1 MLTDRSL
8 QAEDCIFF
16 NTPILA
22 QNTQVL
28 LSGTTLLSATSMTSA
43 ISSLSSNITL
53 SGSVSFVNNTGI
65 RGAAIALHS
74 SILSIAAHA
83 NITFINNS
91 AKQKGGAIYIEPG
104 VVPSTVINSQT
115 PSTCFYELLNCNT
128 NAAPPS
134 YDLYFS
140 NNSALHGGNDI
151 YGASPFERQCLIKHN
166 FWCNLTVHRSTL
178 SNSSVSSDPLRVC
191 LCDDNGTPL
200 CTNSSL
206 TFLNYT
212 VYPGERFTI
221 PVVLVGEEF
230 GWTTGNLYANIFPL
244 QYSVSP
250 LLSPYVQL
258 VSNIDQCSDVNISI
272 YAQADDFVVIY
283 FTTVQMDSIKA
294 LQPSVSHCTSA
305 SCFLTAPVFVNFT
318 ILPCPPGLTLQG
330 DPIRCT
336 CYPMLT
342 SDLGVTCHLESG
354 TQYFSWTGN
363 LWLDIKDSE
372 VIYDRYCLYNYCY
385 DHGGYIEIS
394 MALISDVSAGLCD
407 HSRAGILCG
416 GCRENYSLAIGSS
429 NCIYCQNSNNMALL
443 MFFAVAGLLL
453 VLFIGALNLTVTQGM
468 VNGLIF
474 YSNIAWTYKEIILY
488 TPEGYNNPVL
498 VFLKV
503 FIAWVNLDFGIETC
517 FVNGLTA
524 FWKTWLQYV
533 FPFYIFLI
541 AGLIIVAAR
550 YSSRL
555 TKLFGS
561 RVVPLLATLF
571 LLSYMKLLRTA
582 VSSLE
587 FSILTYSK
595 YLNGSLS
602 HAVWSVDGS
611 LSYFQFPHILLFLA
625 GLATLLFLWLP
636 YTLLLLLMQ
645 WLRCLPSVR
654 FLRWIMRLH
663 PLYDAYFAPL
673 KHKHQY
679 WFGVLL
685 LTRGILLM
693 TFVSTFAI
701 PQSITLVLLLIFGM
715 LLIYLMIVTH
725 PYKSRGI
732 LILQISYLSNLTLL
746 SGFTFFTYTQVNG
759 TDLQSIAIG
768 LSAGAVFL
776 QFCGTVLYA
785 GA

>member
-1 MLTDRSL
+1 M
-8 QAEDCIFF
+8 
-16 NTPILA
+16 
-22 QNTQVL
+22 
-28 LSGTTLLSATSMTSA
+28 
-43 ISSLSSNITL
+43 
-53 SGSVSFVNNTGI
+53 
-65 RGAAIALHS
+65 
-74 SILSIAAHA
+74 
-83 NITFINNS
+83 
-91 AKQKGGAIYIEPG
+91 
-104 VVPSTVINSQT
+104 
-115 PSTCFYELLNCNT
+115 
-128 NAAPPS
+128 
-134 YDLYFS
+134 
-140 NNSALHGGNDI
+140 
-151 YGASPFERQCLIKHN
+151 
-166 FWCNLTVHRSTL
+166 
-178 SNSSVSSDPLRVC
+178 
-191 LCDDNGTPL
+191 
-200 CTNSSL
+200 
-206 TFLNYT
+206 
-212 VYPGERFTI
+212 
-221 PVVLVGEEF
+221 
-230 GWTTGNLYANIFPL
+230 
-244 QYSVSP
+244 
-250 LLSPYVQL
+250 
-258 VSNIDQCSDVNISI
+258 
-272 YAQADDFVVIY
+272 
-283 FTTVQMDSIKA
+283 
-294 LQPSVSHCTSA
+294 
-305 SCFLTAPVFVNFT
+305 
-318 ILPCPPGLTLQG
+318 
-330 DPIRCT
+330 
-336 CYPMLT
+336 
-342 SDLGVTCHLESG
+342 
-354 TQYFSWTGN
+354 
-363 LWLDIKDSE
+363 
-372 VIYDRYCLYNYCY
+372 
-385 DHGGYIEIS
+385 
-394 MALISDVSAGLCD
+394 
-407 HSRAGILCG
+407 
-416 GCRENYSLAIGSS
+416 
-429 NCIYCQNSNNMALL
+429 
-443 MFFAVAGLLL
+443 
-453 VLFIGALNLTVTQGM
+453 
-468 VNGLIF
+468 
-474 YSNIAWTYKEIILY
+474 
-488 TPEGYNNPVL
+488 
-498 VFLKV
+498 
-503 FIAWVNLDFGIETC
+503 DFGIETC

-595 YLNGSLS
+595 YLNGSSS

-645 WLRCLPSVR
+645 WLRRLPSVR

-685 LTRGILLM
+685 LTRGVLLV

-776 QFCGTVLYA
+776 QFCGTVLYVLFEPRCRSCRKKKA
-785 GA
+785 QTQEDKNRGERTALAERMHFGDFRDSIFNESQPLLSAD